1 MISKEKNNFAI
12 FTVCNIAYLPK
23 ALVLAESVFKY
34 NKKKLKIYLFD
45 RKKDIDFSNIEA
57 ELYWIEDLN
66 IPNFEQLAFKYD
78 IVEFSTCLKP
88 YLTLELMKNYQKVIF
103 FDPDICT
110 YDSVNSI
117 LNDLEHNPILLTP
130 HYTTPISNHQ
140 KTGWNN
146 DLGMM
151 RFGSFN
157 LGFYGVKDSQQGID
171 FLKWWSDRCLDLC
184 FMESQFGL
192 STDQKW
198 VSIAPCF
205 FPDLGVSFNLGYNA
219 APWNIFERNIKKNKQ
234 GIYMVNETD
243 PLVFFHFSNFD
254 KTDIGYINELANY
267 GGNLK
272 SPSLLELGE
281 DYLKSQTQKENEV
294 IKTEYTFDYMSGGE
308 YISPTFRRAYA
319 SVLSELPKNHY
330 PFDSNGIVGKFAKK
344 NRLFE
349 RKTKV
354 ESKKSIGFK
363 NLKSNKNKIKFIYS
377 IMKIILRIFGP
388 NKFNDLSR
396 LMVYL
401 SSYRQNRG
409 MWKI

>member
-1 MISKEKNNFAI
+1 MKSEYTI

-23 ALVLAESVFKY
+23 ALVLAESILKF
-34 NKKKLKIYLFD
+34 NNKKLKIYLFD
-45 RKKDIDFSNIEA
+45 RKQDIDFSNIEA
-57 ELYWIEDLN
+57 ELFWIEDLD
-66 IPNFEQLAFKYD
+66 IPNFEKLAFKYD
-78 IVEFSTCLKP
+78 IVEFSTALKP
-88 YLTLELMKNYQKVIF
+88 YLTLTLMKNYQKVIF

-110 YDSVNSI
+110 YNTVNLI
-117 LNDLEHNPILLTP
+117 LNDLDLNPILLTP
-130 HYTTPISNHQ
+130 HYTTPISNHKKQ
-140 KTGWNN
+140 GWNN

-157 LGFYGVKDSQQGID
+157 LGFYGVKNTQQGID
-171 FLKWWSDRCLDLC
+171 FLEWWSDRCMDLC

-205 FPDLGVSFNLGYNA
+205 FTDLKVSFNLGYNA
-219 APWNIFERNIKKNKQ
+219 APWNIFERNIQKNND
-234 GIYMVNETD
+234 GTYMVNETY
-243 PLVFFHFSNFD
+243 PLVFFHFSNFN
-254 KTDIGYINELANY
+254 KTDVGYLNELSNY
-267 GGNLK
+267 GENLK
-272 SPSLLELGE
+272 SSSLFELGE
-281 DYLKSQTQKENEV
+281 DYLKSQTQKEKEV
-294 IKTEYTFDYMSGGE
+294 KKIEYTFDYMSGGE

-319 SVLSELPKNHY
+319 SVLSELPQNHD
-330 PFDSNGIVGKFAKK
+330 PFDSNGIVAEFAKK

-363 NLKSNKNKIKFIYS
+363 NLKSNKNIIKLIYFF
-377 IMKIILRIFGP
+377 MKIVLRIFGP